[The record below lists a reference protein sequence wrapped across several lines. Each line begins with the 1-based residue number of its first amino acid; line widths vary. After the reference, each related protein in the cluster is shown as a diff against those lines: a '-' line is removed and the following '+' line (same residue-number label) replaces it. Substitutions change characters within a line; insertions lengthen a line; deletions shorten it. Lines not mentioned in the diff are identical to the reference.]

1 MRKKRPN
8 WGLRL
13 LLFLLILI
21 VLAAAAIW
29 YIRPEHAL
37 DMNYSRIQWKD
48 KLVRMIETRKPE
60 IEITEEEF
68 NHLAKQKLVEE
79 IRGQEL
85 PVTVTGMQLQL
96 ADNLLT
102 VHINAAWGA
111 IEFGA
116 AIQYVLEYST
126 GQFIMTPEAV
136 KVRELS
142 LSPTLFG
149 LKQVKIDPGPYVPDP
164 VTVEDVLFQ
173 NRQIT
178 VKLALDWLEIAE
190 YLASY

>member
-1 MRKKRPN
+1 MRKKRSN

-13 LLFLLILI
+13 LLFLLIFI

-37 DMNYSRIQWKD
+37 DMNYSEIQWKD

-79 IRGQEL
+79 LRGQEL
-85 PVTVTGMQLQL
+85 PVTVTGTQFRL

-102 VHINAAWGA
+102 VHLNAGWGSV
-111 IEFGA
+111 EFGA
-116 AIQYVLEYST
+116 EIQYVLEYST
-126 GQFIMTPEAV
+126 GQFVMTPETV

-142 LSPTLFG
+142 LSPDLFR
-149 LKQVKIDPGPYVPDP
+149 LKQVKIDPGLYLPDP
-164 VTVEDVLFQ
+164 VTVKDVLLHD
-173 NRQIT
+173 RQIT
-178 VKLALDWLEIAE
+178 VKLTLDWLEIAK
-190 YLASY
+190 YISS